1 MQGLTPQ
8 PKTKIL
14 KPHIPMSNNVN
25 NDYVNKTL
33 NSLSHNP
40 LLNRKSVHNAF
51 EYAQEES

>member
-14 KPHIPMSNNVN
+14 KP
-25 NDYVNKTL
+25 DYVNKTL